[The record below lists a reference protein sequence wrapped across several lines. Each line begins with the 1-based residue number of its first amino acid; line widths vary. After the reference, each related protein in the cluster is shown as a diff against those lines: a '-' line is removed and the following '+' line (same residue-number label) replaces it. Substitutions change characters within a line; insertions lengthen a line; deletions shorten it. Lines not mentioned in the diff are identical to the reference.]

1 VITGCTTYVLLS
13 VCCVN
18 SYPILS
24 TQDYAVAGDRDS
36 ATEAY
41 KKAEEKTAGSGPK
54 MDLVFSVLKYV
65 VSLHTH

>member
-1 VITGCTTYVLLS
+1 MSLS
-13 VCCVN
+13 CVN
-18 SYPILS
+18 ASNLY
-24 TQDYAVAGDRDS
+24 YAAAGDRES

-54 MDLVFSVLKYV
+54 MDLVFSVLKYD